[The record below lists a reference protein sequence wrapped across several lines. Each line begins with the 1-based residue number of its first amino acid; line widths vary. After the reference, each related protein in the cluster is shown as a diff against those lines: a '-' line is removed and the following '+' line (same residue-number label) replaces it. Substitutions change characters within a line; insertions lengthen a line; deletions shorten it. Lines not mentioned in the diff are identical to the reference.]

1 MTDIDDIRKLYN
13 AATQGEWK
21 WRKRA
26 GDGAYELGA
35 GDFQTDGFPP
45 EWCYER
51 TFVGLSKIEADPALV
66 VALRNSFPALAEELE
81 AARKV
86 VAAARA
92 MSANENHAMH
102 RACYIC
108 DETWLTLVEYD
119 RVMEKQR

>member
-1 MTDIDDIRKLYN
+1 MTDIDNLKAIHKP
-13 AATQGEWK
+13 K
-21 WRKRA
+21 
-26 GDGAYELGA
+26 
-35 GDFQTDGFPP
+35 P
-45 EWCYER
+45 EVHQFCVQCWEIWPCPIVR
-51 TFVGLSKIEADPALV
+51 V
-66 VALRNSFPALAEELE
+66 VDELE

-119 RVMEKQR
+119 RVMEAQR